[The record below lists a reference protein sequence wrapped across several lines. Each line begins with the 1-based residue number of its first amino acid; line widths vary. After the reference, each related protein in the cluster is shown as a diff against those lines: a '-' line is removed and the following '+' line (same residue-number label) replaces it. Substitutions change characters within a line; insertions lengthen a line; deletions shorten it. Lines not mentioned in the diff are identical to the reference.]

1 MSNPIKGSWEADFD
15 ASEYGAPKVGKIY
28 PNFKYE
34 SACIEEFQNVMST
47 VKKVISDVDNITSSY
62 GKLKT
67 LFEEFTDFNSL
78 MDSNANSLTNY
89 ASTVESK
96 FNTLIN
102 SAIAALEDQVT
113 RDESFQ
119 ADLDQLTSL
128 LNNGSVGETLA
139 SDASFSH

>member
-1 MSNPIKGSWEADFD
+1 
-15 ASEYGAPKVGKIY
+15 
-28 PNFKYE
+28 
-34 SACIEEFQNVMST
+34 MST